1 MWFDDVTR
9 LRKLKGKPVAYRG
22 KPYMLLDVFRRK
34 VGTEEVFGAVRD
46 VYEGVADLLIMEGYN
61 SRGIR
66 VPAGEVVDT
75 TMKWDYEARCWY
87 DSKEQIAI
95 GQ

>member
-9 LRKLKGKPVAYRG
+9 LRKYKGNPVSYQG

-46 VYEGVADLLIMEGYN
+46 VYEGWALLLVMDGGG
-61 SRGIR
+61 SRGL
-66 VPAGEVVDT
+66 EVLASEVSDT
-75 TMKWDYEARCWY
+75 TMKWDFAERCWY
-87 DSKEQIAI
+87 DSKEQMAI
-95 GQ
+95 SI